1 MRVLNEAPWLFKQRQ
16 ELLNLSHANTAPVLA
31 YGHEPAALL
40 SFIEDVVAAEL
51 CEASTPTEI
60 KPCGKC
66 PACQMR
72 MAGNHPDLQFIFP
85 QALAVEKGLPV
96 EVKSG
101 VKPSQ
106 EIRVDDIRGMQ
117 AFFNTASSRGGNRYA
132 LIYPFEQINLNSS
145 NALLK
150 TLEEPMSGL
159 RFFLIGH
166 KPEQLLPT
174 IRSRCQLF
182 KGKEPTPN
190 EALEWLVSHQVQ
202 QPEVSLSLAGND
214 PFEALRLS
222 TLALDDLDLRKKWLD
237 WLSSPEAHGQLPASV
252 EKVGFDVLLELGM
265 RLLSDLTAVNQQQHC
280 RQFPWLAPKLLW
292 AKRLNMQ
299 RLSDVYQLYQ
309 DQHKIAQHP
318 LNPRLALEFIA
329 QRWQTLNA

>member
-1 MRVLNEAPWLFKQRQ
+1 
-16 ELLNLSHANTAPVLA
+16 
-31 YGHEPAALL
+31 
-40 SFIEDVVAAEL
+40 
-51 CEASTPTEI
+51 
-60 KPCGKC
+60 
-66 PACQMR
+66 
-72 MAGNHPDLQFIFP
+72 
-85 QALAVEKGLPV
+85 
-96 EVKSG
+96 
-101 VKPSQ
+101 
-106 EIRVDDIRGMQ
+106 
-117 AFFNTASSRGGNRYA
+117 
-132 LIYPFEQINLNSS
+132 
-145 NALLK
+145 
-150 TLEEPMSGL
+150 
-159 RFFLIGH
+159 
-166 KPEQLLPT
+166 
-174 IRSRCQLF
+174 
-182 KGKEPTPN
+182 
-190 EALEWLVSHQVQ
+190 LEWLVSHQVQ

-265 RLLSDLTAVNQQQHC
+265 RLLSDLTAVNQQQQC